1 MHRKMDCNS
10 RKFKG
15 LTHKQ
20 PLIADLHQDIDRKG
34 QIRRTTDGFEDI
46 S

>member
-1 MHRKMDCNS
+1 MDCNS

-15 LTHKQ
+15 LPQQQHNWIYTRI
-20 PLIADLHQDIDRKG
+20 LIEKRL
-34 QIRRTTDGFEDI
+34 IRRTTDGFEDI